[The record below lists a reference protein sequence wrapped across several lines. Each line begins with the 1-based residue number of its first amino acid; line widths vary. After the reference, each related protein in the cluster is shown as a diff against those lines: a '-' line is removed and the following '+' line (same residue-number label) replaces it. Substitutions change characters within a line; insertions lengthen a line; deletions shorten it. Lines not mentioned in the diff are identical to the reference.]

1 MTCAENRDALQYR
14 GIHPNLDLALERLA
28 PGFLSSLGDRERRE
42 LRGGRGLLHPLYL

>member
-1 MTCAENRDALQYR
+1 MICAENRDALQYR
-14 GIHPNLDLALERLA
+14 GIHPNLDLALERLT